1 MKKYALIIDSCYCGS
16 NTIYGIY
23 DTFQDAIIAAR
34 DWIEDNLHHEA
45 LGAIL
50 DFADNDF
57 MFLEDYFNID
67 EFEM

>member
-23 DTFQDAIIAAR
+23 NSFQDAIIAAR
-34 DWIEDNLHHEA
+34 DWIEDNLTDIEKSA
-45 LGAIL
+45 ML